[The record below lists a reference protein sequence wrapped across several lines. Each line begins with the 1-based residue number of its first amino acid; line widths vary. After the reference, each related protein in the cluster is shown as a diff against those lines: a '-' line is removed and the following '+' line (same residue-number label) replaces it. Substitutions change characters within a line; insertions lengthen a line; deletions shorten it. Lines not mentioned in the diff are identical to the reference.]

1 MQQLYPCFGISFWG
15 LCAYNP
21 AQPAPTYFT
30 VGDAIAAL
38 GFMLA
43 IQQLFKP
50 IYRFRLRAY
59 GLRILYLAWAVFLGA
74 LCSVVALLLPNLPLS
89 HSGMFEYPI
98 TWELIGGLFIG
109 GAYAVVAV
117 VSLKP
122 ARLHSFNLMPFVRA
136 ASNVLSAAER
146 RRPSEPRR

>member
-1 MQQLYPCFGISFWG
+1 MLRPQLFGAVR
-15 LCAYNP
+15 L
-21 AQPAPTYFT
+21 QPGAARATYFT

-89 HSGMFEYPI
+89 HNGLFEYPI

-122 ARLHSFNLMPFVRA
+122 ARLHSFNLIR
-136 ASNVLSAAER
+136 SSALH
-146 RRPSEPRR
+146 PTYCPRRMTTTG